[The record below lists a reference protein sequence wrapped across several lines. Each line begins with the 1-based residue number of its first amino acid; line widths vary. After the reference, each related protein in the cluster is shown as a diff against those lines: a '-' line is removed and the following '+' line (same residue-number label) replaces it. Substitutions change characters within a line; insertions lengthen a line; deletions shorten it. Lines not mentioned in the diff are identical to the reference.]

1 MERKTAEEIIEDK
14 IKNKIGVYWSEI
26 YSADRA
32 AIVKVAKQYAAQ
44 ETAALQKQNAELLE
58 LIKKCV
64 PVLQVANHNA
74 IFAGETA
81 YITSLL
87 DRINQTTNNP

>member
-44 ETAALQKQNAELLE
+44 ETAALQKHNAELREAVTTILKSQDVWDM
-58 LIKKCV
+58 I
-64 PVLQVANHNA
+64 VLRCGEPAANKL
-74 IFAGETA
+74 T
-81 YITSLL
+81 LL
-87 DRINQTTNNP
+87 TNP